1 MEPSRPR
8 SPQEEELLIE
18 QNLCFLRDA
27 FEEMEKEVEALT
39 RMGSYGHW
47 ALRTVFAN
55 GERVRMVSK
64 PHRGAALIF
73 GQLLEDV
80 AVGFPL
86 KLFPGPRRPPR
97 WPTADA
103 RPSVGP
109 QDTHSLHR
117 RRAGG
122 PWAYPAVS
130 RLFPAQPAARLGQ
143 GDPGP
148 LDPAPRLVQGRQ
160 QDLPLQVEQRVVTLP
175 PAHQL
180 LGRARSRVEGDSHST
195 ANKLQQHRT
204 GLPPQGQRQPLKARR
219 RVGPPRAA
227 EIALRAETGGGA
239 ADLPCSASEVRSAL
253 PHEPIRLRARVASSF
268 GFRAKP

>member
-1 MEPSRPR
+1 MKPLRPR
-8 SPQEEELLIE
+8 SPQEEELLVE

-27 FEEMEKEVEALT
+27 FEEMEKEAAALT

-55 GERVRMVSK
+55 GQLTHAYRDGERVRMVSK
-64 PHRGAALIF
+64 PHRGAASIF
-73 GQLLEDV
+73 RQLLDAL

-86 KLFPGPRRPPR
+86 KLFPGPGLPPR

-103 RPSVGP
+103 RPSLGP

-122 PWAYPAVS
+122 PWAYPPAG
-130 RLFPAQPAARLGQ
+130 RLLCARPPARLGQ

-160 QDLPLQVEQRVVTLP
+160 QGLPLQVEQRVVTVP

-204 GLPPQGQRQPLKARR
+204 GLPPQGRRQPLKAPRR
-219 RVGPPRAA
+219 SR
-227 EIALRAETGGGA
+227 
-239 ADLPCSASEVRSAL
+239 
-253 PHEPIRLRARVASSF
+253 
-268 GFRAKP
+268 

>member
-73 GQLLEDV
+73 GQLLDAV

-86 KLFPGPRRPPR
+86 
-97 WPTADA
+97 TAFLPNA
-103 RPSVGP
+103 PE
-109 QDTHSLHR
+109 
-117 RRAGG
+117 
-122 PWAYPAVS
+122 
-130 RLFPAQPAARLGQ
+130 RLF
-143 GDPGP
+143 
-148 LDPAPRLVQGRQ
+148 LDDMCVGEVQV
-160 QDLPLQVEQRVVTLP
+160 D
-175 PAHQL
+175 
-180 LGRARSRVEGDSHST
+180 
-195 ANKLQQHRT
+195 
-204 GLPPQGQRQPLKARR
+204 
-219 RVGPPRAA
+219 
-227 EIALRAETGGGA
+227 GGGA
-239 ADLPCSASEVRSAL
+239 EAVTAEDCLD
-253 PHEPIRLRARVASSF
+253 I
-268 GFRAKP
+268 G